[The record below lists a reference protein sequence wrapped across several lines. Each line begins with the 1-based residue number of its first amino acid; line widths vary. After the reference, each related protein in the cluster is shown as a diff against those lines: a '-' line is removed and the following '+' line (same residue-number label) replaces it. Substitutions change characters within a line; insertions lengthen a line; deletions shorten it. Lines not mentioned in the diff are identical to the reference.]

1 MGSSEGIMELQRNST
16 NWSKVVEEIVKMERK
31 IFPKHESLARSFD
44 EELKKKNSALLYLY
58 INGQVVGY
66 VMYSWPSSLFASI
79 TKLAVKESCRRQ
91 GHGEALL
98 KAAIEKCRSRNVSRI
113 MLHVDT
119 LRTAAMNLY
128 KKLGFQ
134 VDALTQ
140 GYYSPDRH
148 AYRMV
153 WQKHMG
159 EFAFGDDSDG
169 PAPWFIYTFLGLGVT
184 LCVIACSGHIAA
196 ETFSYEVNLNL
207 SIASMEVYFL
217 ESDAVV
223 TADVFLNRDWE
234 EDFPEDPSGSFTQF
248 KDFIRSNFQFC
259 KWIGLS
265 IVSVQFTH
273 ALHMQGLSFLLA
285 MVLKVLRP
293 DRYYDSDDEY
303 APDRVPLLRNFVH
316 PPTYVVGDPVYGSKT
331 DAWTIRINEKVEML
345 YLSINL
351 TA

>member
-148 AYRMV
+148 AYRMYLD
-153 WQKHMG
+153 
-159 EFAFGDDSDG
+159 FDS
-169 PAPWFIYTFLGLGVT
+169 
-184 LCVIACSGHIAA
+184 
-196 ETFSYEVNLNL
+196 N
-207 SIASMEVYFL
+207 
-217 ESDAVV
+217 
-223 TADVFLNRDWE
+223 
-234 EDFPEDPSGSFTQF
+234 
-248 KDFIRSNFQFC
+248 
-259 KWIGLS
+259 
-265 IVSVQFTH
+265 
-273 ALHMQGLSFLLA
+273 
-285 MVLKVLRP
+285 
-293 DRYYDSDDEY
+293 
-303 APDRVPLLRNFVH
+303 
-316 PPTYVVGDPVYGSKT
+316 
-331 DAWTIRINEKVEML
+331 
-345 YLSINL
+345 
-351 TA
+351 